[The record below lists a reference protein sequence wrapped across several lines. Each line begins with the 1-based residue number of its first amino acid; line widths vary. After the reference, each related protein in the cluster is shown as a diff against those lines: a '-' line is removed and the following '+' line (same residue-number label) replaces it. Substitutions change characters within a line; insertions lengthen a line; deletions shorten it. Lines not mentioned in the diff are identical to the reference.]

1 VNTDKKKNKK
11 LNKGINKLSM
21 GFMQVI
27 FFLII
32 EIIYI
37 FISLKDL
44 LKNKK

>member
-1 VNTDKKKNKK
+1 MNTDKKKNKK
-11 LNKGINKLSM
+11 LNKVINKLSM